1 MCTDKLQNN
10 GGYSMNSDPRNI
22 FVNQRMPNGS
32 EQTEK
37 QPSDREQTDK
47 QPNATNATPK
57 YDDLP
62 LADKKKVLTDLA
74 NKYQR
79 EGEGQLVKDIIANV
93 VDQKARGLL
102 SNQQLQEFAR
112 RVTPMLNGDQKQRL
126 AELLDQ
132 LIKL

>member
-1 MCTDKLQNN
+1 
-10 GGYSMNSDPRNI
+10 MNSDPRNI
-22 FVNQRMPNGS
+22 FVNNRMPNGN
-32 EQTEK
+32 
-37 QPSDREQTDK
+37 EQTDK
-47 QPNATNATPK
+47 QPNDSEQTDKQSNADNTTPK
-57 YDDLP
+57 YDNLSVD
-62 LADKKKVLTDLA
+62 DKKKILTDLA

-102 SNQQLQEFAR
+102 SNEQLLEFAR

-126 AELLDQ
+126 TELLDQ

>member
-1 MCTDKLQNN
+1 
-10 GGYSMNSDPRNI
+10 MNSDPRNI
-22 FVNQRMPNGS
+22 FVNQRMPNGND
-32 EQTEK
+32 E
-37 QPSDREQTDK
+37 TDK
-47 QPNATNATPK
+47 QPDNTNTTK

-62 LADKKKVLTDLA
+62 LEDKKKVLTELA

-102 SNQQLQEFAR
+102 SNDQLQEFAR
-112 RVTPMLNGDQKQRL
+112 RVIPMLNGDQKQRL
-126 AELLDQ
+126 SELLDQ